1 MKDQGIFSLLIVL
14 LILITLSLENVWMM
28 LGEILCWSLLGLN
41 GLRGPEK
48 GFQQLHRLD

>member
-14 LILITLSLENVWMM
+14 LILITLSLEKVWMM

-41 GLRGPEK
+41 GLRGSRK
-48 GFQQLHRLD
+48 RISATSQT